1 MSSDDGRRDY
11 TRLVTLQAQDVT
23 KEEAERLLGNG
34 QSFEVQLDGVF
45 YEVDVIEGAEVHG
58 A

>member
-23 KEEAERLLGNG
+23 KEEAERLLALG
-34 QSFEVQLDGVF
+34 QLFEVRLDGVL
-45 YEVDVIEGAEVHG
+45 YEVDVIEGGEVHPG
-58 A
+58 

>member
-1 MSSDDGRRDY
+1 MSRQDDERRDY

-34 QSFEVQLDGVF
+34 QSLEVRLDGVL
-45 YEVDVIEGAEVHG
+45 YDVEVIEGAEVHP
-58 A
+58 